1 MLTSEQLLAVFPYAA
16 NAAELAPAIAEAWDR
31 FGIASKNA
39 RAGFLGI
46 TGNETGG
53 YRTIGREDMRYSAD
67 RALELF
73 PRAQAHPDVCRDRC
87 STVAQD
93 RGKRFASWIYA
104 DLYGN
109 GPESTGDGWAF
120 RGGGMIQLTFK
131 STYAA
136 CAEAIGV
143 DIVADPNL
151 IATPKV
157 AALSAAWFVSTYKPQ
172 ILPLLDMDGETAFLQ
187 GAAMVGWSDT
197 AATQRRL
204 DYRRHALDVVD
215 GGAPV
220 DLRAVQAALLAAGC
234 DPKGVD
240 GLMGRNTRTALSMF
254 QSAHGLP
261 VTGQADA
268 ATCTALGL
276 AA

>member
-1 MLTSEQLLAVFPYAA
+1 MLTREQLLAVFPYAHSA
-16 NAAELAPAIAEAWDR
+16 DELAPAISEAWDR

-67 RALELF
+67 RAFELF
-73 PRAQAHPDVCRDRC
+73 PKARANPNDCRDRC
-87 STVAQD
+87 STVPQD
-93 RGKRFASWIYA
+93 RGKRFASWVYS

-109 GPESTGDGWAF
+109 GPESTGDGWSF

-136 CAEAIGV
+136 CAAAIGV
-143 DIVADPNL
+143 DIVGNPEL
-151 IATPKV
+151 ITTPKV
-157 AALSAAWFVSTYKPQ
+157 AALSAAWFVAAYKPQ
-172 ILPLLDMDGETAFLQ
+172 ILPLLDSDSEGDFMR
-187 GAAMVGWSDT
+187 GAGMVGWSDP

-204 DYRRHALDVVD
+204 DYRRHALRVVD

-220 DLRAVQAALLAAGC
+220 DLRAIQAALLAAGC

-240 GLMGRNTRTALSMF
+240 GVMGRNTRNALSMF
-254 QSAHGLP
+254 QSARGLP
-261 VTGQADA
+261 VTGAADE
-268 ATCTALGL
+268 ATRRALGV
-276 AA
+276 A